1 MQTIEITQEL
11 IRDGVGERAYTVN
24 MTIDGEQKRFVYR
37 DSNGIFPAYKS
48 LITQLRKMQGARV
61 VVTTNSKGLADE
73 YERKAATHGTLL
85 TMLLDTVAE
94 YGIELEIKNEND

>member
-11 IRDGVGERAYTVN
+11 IRDGDRAYTVN
-24 MTIDGEQKRFVYR
+24 MTIDGGEPKRVIYR
-37 DSNGIFPAYKS
+37 DTNGIFPAYKS
-48 LITQLRKMQGARV
+48 LIIQLRKLPGARV

-94 YGIELEIKNEND
+94 NGIELEIKNEND

>member
-11 IRDGVGERAYTVN
+11 IRDGDRAYTVN
-24 MTIDGEQKRFVYR
+24 MTIDGEPKRFVYR
-37 DSNGIFPAYKS
+37 DSNGIYPAFKS
-48 LITQLRKMQGARV
+48 LIIQLRKLPGARV
-61 VVTTNSKGLADE
+61 VVTTNSKGLAQE
-73 YERKAATHGTLL
+73 YERKAAANGTLL